1 MLKNKMIQQT
11 LVLIKPDGI
20 QRGLIGEIIKRFE
33 QRGLKIAGMK
43 MVHADDLIA
52 GKHYN
57 ETIEEKHGKH
67 VRDYLTN
74 YLTSGPVVAMVIQG
88 SNAISTVRKIV
99 GSTYPGEADIGTI
112 RGDYA
117 HASKDYVKKNNQGH
131 NLIHASENQED
142 AKNELALWFSADEIH
157 TYKLSHEE
165 HIY

>member
-1 MLKNKMIQQT
+1 MIQQT